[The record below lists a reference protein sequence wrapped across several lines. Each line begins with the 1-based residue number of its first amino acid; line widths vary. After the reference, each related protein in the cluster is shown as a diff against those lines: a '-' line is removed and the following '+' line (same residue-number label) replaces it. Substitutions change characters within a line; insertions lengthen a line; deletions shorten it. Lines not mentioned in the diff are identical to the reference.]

1 ITDDPILAYGW
12 DGDCNAGLRSA
23 DNDFQYPCSG
33 GIHYCGQLLSGCIW
47 STRNELIVN
56 YPSTYLNIL
65 SNLTVN
71 SILVHTGDLITP
83 QITVDFLI
91 LDDDDAD
98 LGNGTPHWNEICA
111 GFGAHNM
118 DCPEQIPCSVPEDC
132 DDGLFCNGVGDCYMG
147 ICVYDDLP
155 CDDGVP
161 CTVDDCDE
169 ETDTCTNTPNHALCP
184 PVPCFRGWCDA
195 AMGCVYVMDDTVGCD
210 DGVFCN
216 GAEYCDFGVCYMGP
230 DPCPVPGQGCDE
242 IHDVCVMCDD
252 DGTCELGEDCHT
264 CASDCFSTGAL
275 CGNGICE
282 AGNGE
287 DCYTC
292 PDDCNS
298 KMKGQPDKWF
308 CCGDGSAPFGVTCDD
323 PRCTDDGSTC
333 VMEPI
338 PSSCC
343 GDLFCEGPEDG
354 ANCSIDCV
362 PQCESS
368 AECVDGDPCTDDLC
382 EGGFCVNP
390 QIDCSDGD
398 ECTADT
404 CSDGVCSHEPITC
417 DDENE
422 CTTDSCDPAW
432 GCVYLPIDCD
442 DDNVCTAD
450 TCVDGVCIYAEL
462 VCNDGNECT
471 IDTCDPETGC
481 VFTPIP
487 GCGTCLPKGE
497 VCSVDSDCCS
507 GKCRGGACR

>member
-1 ITDDPILAYGW
+1 
-12 DGDCNAGLRSA
+12 
-23 DNDFQYPCSG
+23 
-33 GIHYCGQLLSGCIW
+33 
-47 STRNELIVN
+47 
-56 YPSTYLNIL
+56 
-65 SNLTVN
+65 
-71 SILVHTGDLITP
+71 
-83 QITVDFLI
+83 
-91 LDDDDAD
+91 
-98 LGNGTPHWNEICA
+98 
-111 GFGAHNM
+111 
-118 DCPEQIPCSVPEDC
+118 
-132 DDGLFCNGVGDCYMG
+132 
-147 ICVYDDLP
+147 
-155 CDDGVP
+155 
-161 CTVDDCDE
+161 
-169 ETDTCTNTPNHALCP
+169 
-184 PVPCFRGWCDA
+184 
-195 AMGCVYVMDDTVGCD
+195 
-210 DGVFCN
+210 
-216 GAEYCDFGVCYMGP
+216 
-230 DPCPVPGQGCDE
+230 
-242 IHDVCVMCDD
+242 MCDD

-264 CASDCFSTGAL
+264 CASDCFSTGAA

-298 KMKGQPDKWF
+298 KMKGQPTKWF

-354 ANCSIDCV
+354 TNCSIDCV

-390 QIDCSDGD
+390 PIDCSDGD

-417 DDENE
+417 DDDDA

-462 VCNDGNECT
+462 VCDDGDECT

-487 GCGTCLPKGE
+487 GCSTCLDKGE
-497 VCSVDSDCCS
+497 PCTIDEECCS